1 VGDTAI
7 LVVTLSDSFA
17 DLWAQFGADLGVS
30 IRLAEADATLPRDC
44 AAIVLAAGGAER
56 EALAWLEASGGSDR
70 VAIFAVGCDPGRR
83 IAAQLVGRGAKDYFA
98 LPEDLELLRNAL
110 RLAAMGYRQ
119 ASGGEDGISAPAASA
134 FAGIVGESNAL
145 RLALARAGK
154 ILPHASATVLIAG
167 ETGTGKELLAQAIH
181 HGGPRRD
188 APFVTV
194 NCAALPSNLIESE
207 LFGHERGAFTDAHAA
222 KPGLFEVADGGTLLL
237 DEIDMIP
244 VDLQGKLLR
253 VLENQEVRRV
263 GATKSRRVDVRIVAA
278 THEDLAQR
286 VASGQFRQD
295 LYFRLSVI
303 ALALPPL
310 RERGEDVITL
320 ATAFLKALSTQH
332 GLPLPALTAEVQRA
346 LLAHSWP
353 GNVRELKN
361 AVERMLLLSPPGE
374 LNVGELLPDRGVRG
388 DLEPSPPPKS
398 LNDVAASA
406 ARSMLATC
414 GGNRSEAARRLR
426 ISRQRLRRLLSA
438 AAS

>member
-1 VGDTAI
+1 MGDTAI
-7 LVVTLSDSFA
+7 LVVKLSDSFT
-17 DLWAQFGADLGVS
+17 DLWAQFATDLGIS
-30 IRLAEADATLPRDC
+30 IRLTDPDATLPPDC

-56 EALAWLEASGGSDR
+56 EALTWLEARGSDR

-98 LPEDLELLRNAL
+98 LPEDFELLRNAL
-110 RLAAMGYRQ
+110 RLAAMGHRP
-119 ASGGEDGISAPAASA
+119 ASDGESDRISPAVNA
-134 FAGIVGESNAL
+134 FASIVGESSAL
-145 RLALARAGK
+145 RLALGRAGK
-154 ILPHASATVLIAG
+154 ILPHASATVLIVG
-167 ETGTGKELLAQAIH
+167 ETGTGKELVAHAIH
-181 HGGPRRD
+181 RGGPRRD

-263 GATKSRRVDVRIVAA
+263 GATKSRRVDIRIIAA
-278 THEDLAQR
+278 THEDLAER
-286 VASGQFRQD
+286 VANGHFRQD

-320 ATAFLKALSTQH
+320 ATVFLKALSTQH
-332 GLPLPALTAEVQRA
+332 GLPLPALTTEVRRA

-361 AVERMLLLSPPGE
+361 AVERMLLLSPAGE
-374 LNVGELLPDRGVRG
+374 LSVGELLPDSVVRA
-388 DLEPSPPPKS
+388 DHAPAPSPTS
-398 LNDVAASA
+398 LNEVAASA
-406 ARSMLATC
+406 ARSMLANC

-426 ISRQRLRRLLSA
+426 ISRQRLRRLLGSA
-438 AAS
+438 AS